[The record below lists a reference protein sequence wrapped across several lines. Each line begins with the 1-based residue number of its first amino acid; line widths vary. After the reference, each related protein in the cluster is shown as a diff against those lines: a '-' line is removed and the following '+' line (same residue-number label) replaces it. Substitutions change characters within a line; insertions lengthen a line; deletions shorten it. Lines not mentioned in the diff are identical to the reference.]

1 MRKTILMGLG
11 LALSLAGAAAA
22 QQPGQD
28 APRRPKAEGERGPG
42 DRFER
47 RGGAPDGFLLRG
59 ITLTDA
65 QKTTLKELRKSEHDK
80 MEASREAMSKQRD
93 DVRAAR
99 ERGDTVAVR
108 TIMQRRH
115 QETMQAREQHIAAV
129 RTVLTAEQRTQ
140 FDKNVA
146 DAKQR
151 GERGPHGE
159 KPGRFGR

>member
-11 LALSLAGAAAA
+11 LALSLAGTAAA
-22 QQPGQD
+22 QQAGRD

-42 DRFER
+42 GRFDG

-65 QKTTLKELRKSEHDK
+65 QKATLKELRKWEHDK
-80 MEASREAMSKQRD
+80 MDANRDAMSKQRD
-93 DVRAAR
+93 AVRAVR
-99 ERGDTVAVR
+99 ERGDTLAVR
-108 TIMQRRH
+108 AIVQRRH
-115 QETMQAREQHIAAV
+115 QEMMQARDQHVVAV
-129 RTVLTAEQRTQ
+129 RNVLTAEQRTQ

-146 DAKQR
+146 EAKQR
-151 GERGPHGE
+151 GERGPRGE